1 MRRLAAVLIA
11 AALAAA
17 ALGSAGCSRRDRANP
32 LDPANPET
40 GGRPEG
46 FNAVSNYSVISLA
59 WTPRPDLA
67 IDGFQLSRLAPG
79 DSLYRPLGGTRATT
93 SNGYVDSGVLNGRRY
108 RYRLAYVVGGQ
119 AGQHAAEDEATAG
132 ALRAY
137 VADPGAGAVVRLSPD
152 GRDVITRWTSFG
164 DVQSVAVD
172 GEAGLVWVSS
182 WADGLAGW
190 LDPSTPFTLQV
201 TGLSSPY
208 TLAVDRGDNTVW
220 ICDRSG
226 ALVHR
231 DLNGASASPGTIPLL
246 DDPIGVAVGPSDR
259 SVWVCEGGGNR
270 VRRWNSVGTPVA
282 TAFLGA
288 SPSRV
293 AVDSLTR
300 VAWVTSLQGARVWRI
315 AENGAV
321 LDSSSACAGPIGIAL
336 DRPRGLAWV
345 ADAVGNRVVALDL
358 ATLAVVRTIGGFVEP
373 RSVAVDPTTGEVWIV
388 ARGTRAVLRCASDG
402 TVLDRLAGFADPSE
416 IALDFGW

>member
-1 MRRLAAVLIA
+1 MRPVAALLIA
-11 AALAAA
+11 AALAAGC
-17 ALGSAGCSRRDRANP
+17 LGAGGGSRRERANP
-32 LDPANPET
+32 LDPGNPET

-46 FNAVSNYSVISLA
+46 FNAVSNYSVISLT

-67 IDGFQLSRLAPG
+67 IDGFLLSRLAPG
-79 DSLYRPLGGTRATT
+79 DSLYRPLGDVRPVT
-93 SNGYVDSGVLNGRRY
+93 SNGYVDAGVLNGLRY

-119 AGQHAAEDEATAG
+119 IGQRPAEDEATAG

-152 GRDVITRWTSFG
+152 GRDVITRWTNFG
-164 DVQSVAVD
+164 AVQSVAVD

-182 WADGLAGW
+182 AADGLAGW

-201 TGLSSPY
+201 TGISRPY
-208 TLAVDRGDNTVW
+208 SLAVDRGNNTVW
-220 ICDRSG
+220 ICDGVG

-231 DLNGASASPGTIPLL
+231 DLNGASATPGTIPLL

-282 TAFLGA
+282 TAFLGS

-300 VAWVTSLQGARVWRI
+300 IAWVTSLQVGRIWRI
-315 AENGAV
+315 AENGA
-321 LDSSSACAGPIGIAL
+321 LIDSSAACSGPIGIAI
-336 DRPRGLAWV
+336 DRPRGLVWV
-345 ADAVGNRVVALDL
+345 ADAVGNRVVALDV

-373 RSVAVDPTTGEVWIV
+373 RSVAVDPRNGEVWIV
-388 ARGTRAVLRCASDG
+388 ARGTRAVVRCASDG
-402 TVLDRLAGFADPSE
+402 TVLDRLDGFTDPSE
-416 IALDFGW
+416 VALDHGW